1 VATELLAD
9 PETWLRERLATLQ
22 PYHDRISAIVNYQIP
37 LHDYLV
43 YSSVFSIFLMQRV
56 AHAGVDIFLGYPIIL
71 LNTLIL
77 FVQDRLIIHRNHIAA
92 IFVVTVISFIASAN
106 SDTPGYAII
115 AQVMGILL
123 FSVYFFTLLTNF
135 GLSVPRWMQIY
146 THIALAIV
154 VIGFITY
161 IGRKLLIPP
170 SAREEFRLRSIF
182 AEPSLFVYLTLP
194 AFGIYVNAFL
204 RHRRYKL
211 EVILF
216 FLAYVLA
223 GSSLGFLGILFIAFF
238 ALLPRLSFGKMI
250 GFCFAALGALVG
262 LFFASADFRLR
273 VVDTVISIARANLGA
288 QTNASTFAF
297 LSNAY
302 VTIQTFISHP
312 LIGVGIGGYQYAYT
326 KFAPFIGADV
336 TDPALVGLNMFDANS
351 MFMRAAA
358 EFGLFGL
365 CVLVGFLVICSR
377 VRGDQHVDIRNA
389 LLPYLLVRMSRL
401 GAWFTLELYFFV
413 GLFVL
418 NYMHSRASYG
428 GRREPEISPPSEP
441 A

>member
-1 VATELLAD
+1 MAAALLAG
-9 PETWLRERLATLQ
+9 PEAWLRARLATLQ
-22 PYHDRISAIVNYQIP
+22 PYHNRIAAIVNYQIP

-92 IFVVTVISFIASAN
+92 IFVVAVVSFIASAN
-106 SDTPGYAII
+106 SDTPGFAII
-115 AQVMGILL
+115 AQIIGILL
-123 FSVYFFTLLTNF
+123 FSTYFFTLMTHF
-135 GLSVPRWMQIY
+135 GLSIPRWVQIY
-146 THIALAIV
+146 AQCALAIV
-154 VIGFITY
+154 AFGFVAY
-161 IGRKLLIPP
+161 VGRKLLIPR
-170 SAREEFRLRSIF
+170 SEHEEFRMRSIF
-182 AEPSLFVYLTLP
+182 AEPSLFIYLTLP

-204 RHRRYKL
+204 RNRRYTL
-211 EVILF
+211 EVALF

-223 GSSLGFLGILFIAFF
+223 DSAIGFLGMLLIAFF
-238 ALLPRLSFGKMI
+238 ALLPRLSFWKMM
-250 GFCFAALGALVG
+250 GFCFSAILAFIG
-262 LFFASADFRLR
+262 LFFASANVRLR
-273 VVDTVISIARANLGA
+273 VVDTVVSIARSNLGA
-288 QTNASTFAF
+288 QTNSSTFAF

-312 LIGVGIGGYQYAYT
+312 LIGVGIGGYQYAYS

-336 TDPALVGLNMFDANS
+336 TDPALVGLNMYDANS

-358 EFGLFGL
+358 ELGLFGL
-365 CVLVGFLVICSR
+365 CLLISFLVVCSR

-389 LLPYLLVRMSRL
+389 LLPYFIMRMARF
-401 GAWFTLELYFFV
+401 GAWFTMELYFFV
-413 GLFVL
+413 ALFVL
-418 NYMHSRASYG
+418 NYLHSRAAYG
-428 GRREPEISPPSEP
+428 RRREPEISPPSEP